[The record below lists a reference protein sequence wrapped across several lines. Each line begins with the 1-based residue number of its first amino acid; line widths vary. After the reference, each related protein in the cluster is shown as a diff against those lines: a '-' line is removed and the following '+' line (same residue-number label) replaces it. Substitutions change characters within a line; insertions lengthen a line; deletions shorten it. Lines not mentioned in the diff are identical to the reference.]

1 MDEDRIL
8 HEEYNSIPEH
18 VIPPEYTPEYPD
30 VSFFQESYVTAR
42 EENIFQ
48 GETPPGE
55 EDLRALKK
63 EEQQKRARFSW
74 LRNLLGSALRG
85 GAAIF
90 GICALVVTLVSGAE
104 LPEDSPW
111 TPVKNK
117 VAELKREPM
126 RQLDDYGPG
135 ELKQLWTGDPE
146 GPHQYDF
153 EHAHLRRE
161 ASCEEDGIIE
171 YYCRECGIALPEI
184 VPGGH
189 VPAASVRE
197 NEQQPDC
204 IHEGGWDDIVY
215 CSVCHGELSRE
226 HHSIPATGHTS
237 AEAVMENV
245 VGAVCTEGGS
255 YDIVV
260 YCAVCHA
267 ELSREHFTTEAL
279 GHTPAEAVTENEK
292 APTCTGEGSYDSV
305 VYCSVCDAE
314 LSRETVPV
322 AALGHHP
329 GFAVKENEKEPS
341 CTKEGAYDSVIY
353 CMVCDEELSRE
364 KVTLPVIAHIET
376 QDIEENR
383 VDPDCVTEG
392 SAEIAVY
399 CDVCGQELSRE
410 AIVLEALGH
419 TEDEPLVENE
429 TEPTCTEEGG
439 FDEVIYCMVCGEE
452 VSRVHTVIEATGHDW
467 DEPTYTWSSD
477 NNSVTATR
485 TCRNDPSHKETE
497 TVTAGSTVTTQAT
510 CTTAGTRK
518 YTATF
523 SNPAFTAQTK
533 NVTIPAT
540 GHSWGEPTYA
550 WSSDN
555 GKVTAARTCRNDSSH
570 KETETVNV
578 SSSVTKQATCTAT
591 GTRTYT
597 ASFSNSAFAKQTKT
611 ETLAALEHSYTAKTT
626 AATCTAQGYTTH
638 TCSRCGNSY
647 KDSYTDALGH
657 SYGSWTTTQAAT
669 CTATGSEQRRCSR
682 CGNTETR
689 TIAKLAHTAG
699 EVKRENYVS
708 AKCETEGGYDSVTY
722 CSVCNSVMSSQHYSI
737 AATGHRYD
745 LSQGSRSV
753 LYCTQMF
760 DGTRCTQSALTL
772 SYNRSSNTMTITGQP
787 NFLDQLRNGSYEC
800 KYYAEGK
807 ATNEASG
814 TYRLIDDSLY
824 WTLTAGSYST
834 SFEPTY
840 LTAYYTSGTTV
851 TVTLYFTYSDSSS
864 SRLITAPPIT
874 VTVP

>member
-63 EEQQKRARFSW
+63 EERQKRARFSW
-74 LRNLLGSALRG
+74 LRDLLSSALRG

-215 CSVCHGELSRE
+215 RSVCHGELSRE

-255 YDIVV
+255 YDTVV
-260 YCAVCHA
+260 YCAVCRA

-279 GHTPAEAVTENEK
+279 GHTPAEAVKENEK
-292 APTCTGEGSYDSV
+292 APACIAEGSYDSV

-376 QDIEENR
+376 QEIEENR

-399 CDVCGQELSRE
+399 CDVCGLELSRE
-410 AIVLEALGH
+410 AVVLEALGH

-429 TEPTCTEEGG
+429 TEPTCTGEGG

-452 VSRVHTVIEATGHDW
+452 ISREHTVIEATGHDW

-510 CTTAGTRK
+510 CTTTGTRK

-555 GKVTAARTCRNDSSH
+555 GKVTATRTCRNDSSH
-570 KETETVNV
+570 KETETVNTTNA
-578 SSSVTKQATCTAT
+578 VTTQPGCTTA

-597 ASFSNSAFAKQTKT
+597 ASFSNSAFTKQTKPT
-611 ETLAALEHSYTAKTT
+611 TIAALRHSYTDKTT
-626 AATCTAQGYTTH
+626 APTCTAQGYTTH

-647 KDSYTDALGH
+647 KD
-657 SYGSWTTTQAAT
+657 
-669 CTATGSEQRRCSR
+669 
-682 CGNTETR
+682 
-689 TIAKLAHTAG
+689 
-699 EVKRENYVS
+699 NYVS
-708 AKCETEGGYDSVTY
+708 ALGHTPGEPVRQENRVEATCTTDGSYDSQVVHCTVCGEVLSKEHHVITAHGHSFNMTYEDESALYCGYGCGTPAVTISFSSSPSGNGTFY
-722 CSVCNSVMSSQHYSI
+722 YTLNSDFVSQLNNYGCEATMHVETADSSRNWVNDEEAVVWSGGASGSLLGLTWGSYPES
-737 AATGHRYD
+737 YP
-745 LSQGSRSV
+745 SGSRLNVRLLFIYWDDSHE
-753 LYCTQMF
+753 YCA
-760 DGTRCTQSALTL
+760 CSP
-772 SYNRSSNTMTITGQP
+772 TIT
-787 NFLDQLRNGSYEC
+787 
-800 KYYAEGK
+800 
-807 ATNEASG
+807 
-814 TYRLIDDSLY
+814 
-824 WTLTAGSYST
+824 
-834 SFEPTY
+834 
-840 LTAYYTSGTTV
+840 
-851 TVTLYFTYSDSSS
+851 
-864 SRLITAPPIT
+864 ITIP
-874 VTVP
+874 